1 MDWRDLSVIQR
12 LELFRERAEELRQTR
27 FLRDTLVGG
36 YRLKIEAKQIPGTL
50 DEYETFFSISPYD
63 EQDLRAFLT
72 FFRRFFLKNDPVVNL
87 FEIYNL
93 CHQHLEN
100 EQYEAFLAVSRN
112 RAAYALK
119 ASCFHLRINEQ
130 DMTPEE
136 VSDIWINGYYFHDN
150 IEHLHF
156 LKTLPPSRRHC
167 VAYLLFRLFIRYDE
181 ANFIYLQYCECGSQR
196 RIDKIILAGIWLY
209 DIPFMH
215 HFKGRR
221 KYHWKFNSLILLH
234 EL

>member
-36 YRLKIEAKQIPGTL
+36 YRFKIEAKQIPGTL
-50 DEYETFFSISPYD
+50 DEYETIFSISPYD

-87 FEIYNL
+87 FAIYNL

-100 EQYEAFLAVSRN
+100 EQYKAFLAVSRN

-119 ASCFHLRINEQ
+119 TSCFHLRINEQ
-130 DMTPEE
+130 DMNPED
-136 VSDIWINGYYFHDN
+136 VSDIWINGYYLHDN
-150 IEHLHF
+150 IDHLHF
-156 LKTLPPSRRHC
+156 LKTLPPPGEIVLHT
-167 VAYLLFRLFIRYDE
+167 YFFDFLLDMTKQILYTCNVVNVSLNEGLIR
-181 ANFIYLQYCECGSQR
+181 ST
-196 RIDKIILAGIWLY
+196 
-209 DIPFMH
+209 
-215 HFKGRR
+215 
-221 KYHWKFNSLILLH
+221 
-234 EL
+234 